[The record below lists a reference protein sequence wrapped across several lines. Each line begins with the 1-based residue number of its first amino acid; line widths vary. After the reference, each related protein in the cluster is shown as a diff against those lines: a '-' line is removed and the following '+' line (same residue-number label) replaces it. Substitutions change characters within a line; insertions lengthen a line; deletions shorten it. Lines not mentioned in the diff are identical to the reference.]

1 MLLSG
6 YFSLEFLF
14 QARLIFGTK
23 LNKLKKIFFF
33 FFDEQSMSKF
43 SVKKKFSKRNIF
55 KIRILKV
62 TKSKDRPITI
72 KLNIIFTNV
81 IVHFSQIDY
90 FCPNT
95 RLFGFTID
103 STVFDFERVCMKNR
117 LLMYTLWSLS
127 LSKRLWVHKG
137 RTWTGVLD
145 LKTCRRI
152 SIRKAVS
159 ASVNIIA

>member
-23 LNKLKKIFFF
+23 LNKLKKV
-33 FFDEQSMSKF
+33 FDEQNMSKF

-72 KLNIIFTNV
+72 KLNIFL
-81 IVHFSQIDY
+81 Q
-90 FCPNT
+90 
-95 RLFGFTID
+95 
-103 STVFDFERVCMKNR
+103 M
-117 LLMYTLWSLS
+117 
-127 LSKRLWVHKG
+127 
-137 RTWTGVLD
+137 
-145 LKTCRRI
+145 
-152 SIRKAVS
+152 
-159 ASVNIIA
+159 